1 MGAFIYTMLFII
13 ARFNSG
19 GEFKHFVEYH
29 LRLTYTTFC
38 SAINWIVLGL
48 YLNILIKSK
57 SKDLMILT
65 YMIFTMSVG
74 PFLIFAVPELF
85 DWYEGKVLLRVI
97 TVLITALAV
106 MQFILLLFNK
116 KCIRYL
122 KNKWSQRMH
131 RSQSRANNSRLL
143 PIENE
148 TILLLLD
155 LNENAFQTE
164 RGSLLGDFFENITK
178 DVKFKQALLKTF
190 IAISLKFSKEKISRK
205 NKKRHIIYFEDLDYL
220 SNQLQL
226 KFIKNSTTL
235 FSIYKE
241 FIYRWL
247 FSSKLF
253 CFTRIL

>member
-1 MGAFIYTMLFII
+1 
-13 ARFNSG
+13 
-19 GEFKHFVEYH
+19 
-29 LRLTYTTFC
+29 
-38 SAINWIVLGL
+38 
-48 YLNILIKSK
+48 
-57 SKDLMILT
+57 
-65 YMIFTMSVG
+65 
-74 PFLIFAVPELF
+74 
-85 DWYEGKVLLRVI
+85 
-97 TVLITALAV
+97 
-106 MQFILLLFNK
+106 
-116 KCIRYL
+116 
-122 KNKWSQRMH
+122 MH

-241 FIYRWL
+241 FIYR
-247 FSSKLF
+247 
-253 CFTRIL
+253 